1 MLNRRQFLGTSA
13 AFAAPFLF
21 PGCCSCC
28 GASARKFAANE
39 LVNVAVIGYGRIA
52 HTMDVPKTI
61 CL

>member
-21 PGCCSCC
+21 PGCCSCG

-39 LVNVAVIGYGRIA
+39 LVNVAVIGYG
-52 HTMDVPKTI
+52 TQLYLCKLP
-61 CL
+61 